1 MHPYDYLINKITTE
15 ARAQKCRVAEEN
27 DYKNNITIDSFFD
40 VIYDLFKSN
49 NLLVEDQQ
57 RLSDDTY
64 NKFVFTEEY
73 PNSTNAHGNIVTFE
87 LTRREPASL
96 GAGEEPFAGT
106 KRFLPMFIGEDTD
119 VENNDCL
126 MYYSHMYDNQITLTC
141 WSSHSKSARLT
152 ASLIENIMNTAYYF
166 IRRKVPVF
174 IMIGRQQP
182 FFTTK
187 YENKKLVGIPITF
200 FVRTNEVRIV
210 KKETLEHMPEI
221 LLDGFKIDAHIS
233 T

>member
-1 MHPYDYLINKITTE
+1 
-15 ARAQKCRVAEEN
+15 
-27 DYKNNITIDSFFD
+27 
-40 VIYDLFKSN
+40 
-49 NLLVEDQQ
+49 
-57 RLSDDTY
+57 
-64 NKFVFTEEY
+64 
-73 PNSTNAHGNIVTFE
+73 
-87 LTRREPASL
+87 
-96 GAGEEPFAGT
+96 
-106 KRFLPMFIGEDTD
+106 MFIGEDTD